1 VRAVLW
7 GIIFRMGGDVT
18 VVDAITSLLWLTGEV
33 FFKWVPG
40 TVVSVVGSGNTSEG
54 SMLFQGVIPEPVTTA
69 ELVRFLNENTVGGG
83 AELFL
88 NWSVFVAISIFVSLL
103 AATVIIYCALR
114 VRQIRHLE
122 RLQLE
127 AVVKPVASH
136 DVSRAQLRWNRIME
150 QTISDSE
157 QYWRL
162 AILEADIMLNELLDS
177 LGYKGET
184 MADKM
189 KQVNRAGFN
198 TIDLAWEAHKVRNE
212 VAHEGSNLL
221 LNAREVR
228 RVIGL
233 YERVFKEFKY
243 IE

>member
-1 VRAVLW
+1 
-7 GIIFRMGGDVT
+7 MGGDVSIGT
-18 VVDAITSLLWLTGEV
+18 AVASLVWLASEV
-33 FFKWVPG
+33 LFKWVPG
-40 TVVSVVGSGNTSEG
+40 TAISVVGSGNTGAATST
-54 SMLFQGVIPEPVTTA
+54 LFRGIVSEPVT
-69 ELVRFLNENTVGGG
+69 VSDVVVFLDTHAAGGSG
-83 AELFL
+83 ALFQS
-88 NWSVFVAISIFVSLL
+88 WSTFVALSIFVSLL
-103 AATVIIYCALR
+103 LSAGIIYCAIR
-114 VRQIRHLE
+114 IRQIRRLE
-122 RLQLE
+122 ALQLE

-136 DVSRAQLRWNRIME
+136 DVSRAQLRWSRIME
-150 QTISDSE
+150 QASSDSE

-189 KQVNRAGFN
+189 KQVERASFN
-198 TIDLAWEAHKVRNE
+198 TIDVAWEAHKVRNDI
-212 VAHEGSNLL
+212 AHEGSNRL

-243 IE
+243 ID

>member
-1 VRAVLW
+1 
-7 GIIFRMGGDVT
+7 MDGDVS
-18 VVDAITSLLWLTGEV
+18 VGGALSSLVWLATEIV
-33 FFKWVPG
+33 FKWIPG
-40 TVVSVVGSGNTSEG
+40 TAISVVGSGNTEATSTA
-54 SMLFQGVIPEPVTTA
+54 LFRGVISEPVTVDA
-69 ELVRFLNENTVGGG
+69 LVRFLDANTVGGSAG
-83 AELFL
+83 LFRE
-88 NWSVFVAISIFVSLL
+88 WSAFVALSIFVSLVL
-103 AATVIIYCALR
+103 AAGVVYCALR
-114 VRQIRHLE
+114 IREIRRREALE
-122 RLQLE
+122 LKA
-127 AVVKPVASH
+127 AVEPVKAQ

-150 QTISDSE
+150 QATSDSG

-189 KQVNRAGFN
+189 KQVERASFN

-212 VAHEGSNLL
+212 VAHEGSTRL

-228 RVIGL
+228 RVIDL
-233 YERVFKEFKY
+233 YEKVFKEFKY